1 MLYDSIVDYI
11 MLTYDL
17 SICKLRERLRDV
29 QIVGILAELGR
40 AEVQRELVQLAYIHV
55 YIYIYIYIERE
66 RERDR

>member
-55 YIYIYIYIERE
+55 YIYIYI
-66 RERDR
+66 